1 MDGRDL
7 TSGGRSSKHGD
18 SPTNLHNNHYGSG
31 IMDDTCG
38 PENLSLKRSSSPSP
52 ARSSVPPAE
61 RGDVSDR
68 RRHHSPLSHSERS
81 ERSSGHPP
89 AINLVK
95 MERLVDSRDNS
106 SSRMELDMSHDLLAK
121 EREDIKHFQNGIKH
135 AHEQV
140 RWFWIVLSLL
150 VIRKVIYNK
159 QKIQVK

>member
-1 MDGRDL
+1 
-7 TSGGRSSKHGD
+7 
-18 SPTNLHNNHYGSG
+18 
-31 IMDDTCG
+31 MDDTCG

-61 RGDVSDR
+61 RGDSRDGGVSDR

-81 ERSSGHPP
+81 ERSGHPP

-106 SSRMELDMSHDLLAK
+106 SSRMDMDVSHDLLAK
-121 EREDIKHFQNGIKH
+121 EREDNIKHFQNGIKH

-140 RWFWIVLSLL
+140 CCVLDRFVL
-150 VIRKVIYNK
+150 VI
-159 QKIQVK
+159 